1 MFQIMNQITER
12 KYEVAAF
19 SSPII
24 RNTSV
29 QEIILN
35 ILKIRIS
42 YHEVE
47 MPKLLQKFHGMST
60 SKKFHIDYRR
70 EE

>member
-1 MFQIMNQITER
+1 MNQITER
-12 KYEVAAF
+12 KHEVIAF
-19 SSPII
+19 FSPII
-24 RNTSV
+24 WNTSV

-35 ILKIRIS
+35 ILKICIS

-47 MPKLLQKFHGMST
+47 MPKLFQNFQGMSS

-70 EE
+70 EN